1 MKAAR
6 APIVEVMASVPP
18 PSSPPPSLGSEPG
31 LPPAD
36 RRREIVLELEA
47 PRKKLLGRAPT
58 GVLRLRGAELTL
70 MHPAAMTAELT
81 LAGGLVTVAA
91 VDRGS
96 NDRGSDHGRFPILRR
111 MGPTQVIPREH
122 GIEGWLWTS
131 RQGSGVPSLLDG
143 EAPNLALLFTKP
155 LDEATVTRHFRPNW
169 VKAVA
174 ERSPLGTPAVPGL
187 LLAVASAWSAEDAF
201 RQFGVLSDLTDREV
215 PPVMRRHLPG
225 DRPANPMV
233 SGGQDRRAQ
242 TSIAPPGSR

>member
-6 APIVEVMASVPP
+6 KPIVGVMASVPP
-18 PSSPPPSLGSEPG
+18 PSSPPPGAGSDAQ

-47 PRKKLLGRAPT
+47 PRKKLLGRTRT
-58 GVLRLRGAELTL
+58 GVLRLHGAELTL
-70 MHPAAMTAELT
+70 MHPAVMTEELT
-81 LAGGLVTVAA
+81 LPGGHVTVAA

-96 NDRGSDHGRFPILRR
+96 TDRSSDHGRFPILRR
-111 MGPTQVIPREH
+111 IGPTQVMAREQ

-131 RQGSGVPSLLDG
+131 RQGSGVPSLVDG

-155 LDEATVTRHFRPNW
+155 LDEETVTGHFRPNW

-174 ERSPLGTPAVPGL
+174 ERSPLGTPAVSGL
-187 LLAVASAWSAEDAF
+187 LLAVASALSAEDAF

-242 TSIAPPGSR
+242 TSVAPPGSR